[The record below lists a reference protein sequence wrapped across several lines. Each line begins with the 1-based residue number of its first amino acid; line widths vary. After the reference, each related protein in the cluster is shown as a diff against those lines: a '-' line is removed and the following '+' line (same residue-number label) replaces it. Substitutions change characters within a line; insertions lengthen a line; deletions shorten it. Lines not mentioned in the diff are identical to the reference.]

1 MDIQAKEQYMET
13 LRETYLKGDRKKKK
27 EILDEYCRNT
37 NQERKYAIKKFG
49 FKVRLKETRKKRKE
63 YYDGPVKA
71 TLAKIWT
78 TFDYPCGMR
87 LHPILKTETERLIRD
102 KEIVCSSEVLKKI
115 KKISIATIDRK
126 LRHEK
131 EVLSRDRKYGG
142 KKIMFCH
149 KIPIKTSAEFDRSII
164 GHTEVDFVE
173 SCGSSA
179 SGEYVNNLSVVDVS
193 TGWWEGEAVIGKSQE
208 RAVGAIKNV
217 RTRLPFPL
225 LGIHPDNGTNLINA
239 LLYNY
244 TTEERIEFT
253 RSRAYKKNDNCFV
266 EQKNSTHVRQVIG
279 YLRYDTEEEMSLIN
293 DIYQNE
299 LRLFKNFFQPVI
311 KLKEKIRIKGKIHR
325 KYEEAKTPYHRMME
339 SNQIDAKTKDELRL
353 IYENTNPAEIKRR
366 LDKKLDNLVK
376 IYKKKRDSQTV
387 DKHKKQVPFTVSKY
401 MSNKKNYGVL
411 VK

>member
-1 MDIQAKEQYMET
+1 M
-13 LRETYLKGDRKKKK
+13 
-27 EILDEYCRNT
+27 
-37 NQERKYAIKKFG
+37 
-49 FKVRLKETRKKRKE
+49 
-63 YYDGPVKA
+63 
-71 TLAKIWT
+71 
-78 TFDYPCGMR
+78 
-87 LHPILKTETERLIRD
+87 
-102 KEIVCSSEVLKKI
+102 VCSHEVLKKLKEI
-115 KKISIATIDRK
+115 TIATIDRK

-131 EVLSRDRKYGG
+131 EVLSLNRKYE
-142 KKIMFCH
+142 KKKLMFCH
-149 KIPIKTSAEFDRSII
+149 KIPIKTSAEFDRNII

-193 TGWWEGEAVIGKSQE
+193 TAWFEGEAIIGKSQE
-208 RAVGAIKNV
+208 RAVRAIKNV

-225 LGIHPDNGTNLINA
+225 LDIHPDNGTNLINA

-244 TTEERIEFT
+244 TVKEGIEFT

-266 EQKNSTHVRQVIG
+266 EQKNSTHIRQVIG
-279 YLRYDTEEEMSLIN
+279 YLRYDTEEEMDLIN
-293 DIYQNE
+293 DIYRNE

-311 KLKEKIRIKGKIHR
+311 KLEKKVRIKGKIHR
-325 KYEEAKTPYHRMME
+325 KYEEAKTPYHRIME
-339 SNQIDAKTKDELRL
+339 SNQIDSKTKDELRL

-387 DKHKKQVPFTVSKY
+387 DKLKKQVPFTVSKY
-401 MSNKKNYGVL
+401 MSEKKNYGVL

>member
-1 MDIQAKEQYMET
+1 MNIQAKQQYMET
-13 LRETYLKGDRKKKK
+13 LRETYLKGNRKKKT

-49 FKVRLKETRKKRKE
+49 FKIRIKETRKKRKE

-71 TLAKIWT
+71 ALAEIWKI
-78 TFDYPCGMR
+78 FDFPCGMR
-87 LHPILKTETERLIRD
+87 LHPLLNTETEKLIKN
-102 KEIVCSSEVLKKI
+102 KEIVCSHEVLKKLKEI
-115 KKISIATIDRK
+115 TIATIDRK

-131 EVLSRDRKYGG
+131 EVLSLNRKYE
-142 KKIMFCH
+142 KKKLMFCY
-149 KIPIKTSAEFDRSII
+149 KIPIKTSAEFDRNII
-164 GHTEVDFVE
+164 GHTEIDFVE

-193 TGWWEGEAVIGKSQE
+193 TGWFEGEAIIGKSQE

-225 LGIHPDNGTNLINA
+225 LGLHPDNGTNLINA

-244 TTEERIEFT
+244 TVKEGIEFT

-266 EQKNSTHVRQVIG
+266 EQKNSTHIRQVIG
-279 YLRYDTEEEMSLIN
+279 YLRYDTEEEMDLIN
-293 DIYQNE
+293 DIYRNE

-311 KLKEKIRIKGKIHR
+311 KLEKKVRIKGKIHR
-325 KYEEAKTPYHRMME
+325 KYEEAKTPYHRIME
-339 SNQIDAKTKDELRL
+339 SNQIDSKTKDELRL

-387 DKHKKQVPFTVSKY
+387 DKLKKQVPFTVSKY
-401 MSNKKNYGVL
+401 MSEKKNYGVL